1 MKSPHIGNNIDG
13 FSDRLTQPH
22 FRQPPGAAPA
32 QPQRIEKQPPPA
44 RRCKRAEKVR
54 PARQLSPDRKRL
66 QRVPAQ
72 FGQDFHVHG
81 PIPVSRVERNLHA
94 FLSALSPR
102 GRRQTRRDVNR
113 DAQPFPGQSH
123 GQICG
128 KQHQY
133 GHRIQ
138 QRETPCLGAQG
149 EYQQSQRSGNG
160 KNQHKAQGRQKASAH
175 PARSGGIALHLRPVF
190 HRGAAV

>member
-1 MKSPHIGNNIDG
+1 MKSPHIGNNVDG
-13 FSDRLTQPH
+13 FSDWLTQPH

-81 PIPVSRVERNLHA
+81 PIPISRVERNLHA

-123 GQICG
+123 G
-128 KQHQY
+128 
-133 GHRIQ
+133 
-138 QRETPCLGAQG
+138 
-149 EYQQSQRSGNG
+149 NG
-160 KNQHKAQGRQKASAH
+160 KNQHKAQGRQKASTH